1 MARGTSWPN
10 PLDPCFRS
18 RLLRSCIV
26 LDISHLWINE
36 LVKKRQP
43 GKTIVRHSK
52 VSFFFI
58 SILNFNLSFSSPA
71 NQQEIGLP
79 STSMHF
85 LLSPLQNCSNR
96 VFLSKIIKKNY
107 PNKQIYWE
115 IFLAKFWKW
124 ILSIVKESFFQI
136 SIPEENNSKI
146 FLPIIIQIN
155 KSEGNE

>member
-43 GKTIVRHSK
+43 GKTIVRHSN

-85 LLSPLQNCSNR
+85 LLSPLQNCSNW
-96 VFLSKIIKKNY
+96 VFLSKIIKK
-107 PNKQIYWE
+107 
-115 IFLAKFWKW
+115 
-124 ILSIVKESFFQI
+124 
-136 SIPEENNSKI
+136 
-146 FLPIIIQIN
+146 IIQISKFIENFFSKILKMNTFNSQGKFFSN
-155 KSEGNE
+155 KYPWGK